1 MFIKN
6 VYSKDFKYFLK
17 LEDEK
22 NIWLISPATV
32 TSVHVSRATCRIL
45 PKEPGHVVESQG
57 QEHVRVDRGA
67 GTPEAVDI
75 VD

>member
-1 MFIKN
+1 M
-6 VYSKDFKYFLK
+6 
-17 LEDEK
+17 
-22 NIWLISPATV
+22 ISP
-32 TSVHVSRATCRIL
+32 SPVSSAHLPRATCDVHLL

-75 VD
+75 VDNV